1 MSLPVQ
7 VTSYPLTANTA
18 ITLILISL
26 AWAVIYPL
34 YISSLKHVPGPKLG
48 AITSLYINRRY
59 YNESAILY
67 IKSLHDKYGHI
78 IRVGPNEVVL
88 DDPKQ
93 LSIIYGVRSTFTKPS
108 TAVLFENYGFPNVF
122 SSVTREQHRD
132 RRKQVAHIYTMNA
145 HLNNA
150 SLMNFIRNRLEKLLE
165 IIDRGNDRVTDVYT
179 LAGYFALDN
188 VSYMVYGESLDSMGG
203 QNLRAADDIRN
214 LAIASTPFVRFA
226 WLFTKA
232 SSLWPW
238 NLLLPKFIAKAITSR
253 DSLAAINQELIAR
266 MTSSDSR
273 VDPNNT
279 VLGYMQSQPEYGQ
292 SITKGHVQSECFDH
306 ILAGADTTA
315 ASIAYSLYV
324 LSLAKNQQ
332 YQERLRQEVSQ
343 LSWPLDFKAV
353 GPGSLQQ
360 RVTPLKEATHVNV
373 QGIVY
378 KLAPGTIIGI
388 QAYSLHRNQDVFG
401 AAPEEFKPG
410 RWEIAD
416 EERLKAMK
424 KAWIPFGSGARTCLG
439 LNLAIIELKA
449 ALAAVFRHYNVE
461 LDPNTDPDGMSPIF
475 AAVIRPKAE
484 KCNLVFTKN
493 RQPTA

>member
-7 VTSYPLTANTA
+7 LTSYPLTANTA

-34 YISSLKHVPGPKLG
+34 YVSSLKHVPGPKLA

-108 TAVLFENYGFPNVF
+108 TAVLFDNYGYPNVF

-132 RRKQVAHIYTMNA
+132 RKKLVAHVYTMNA

-150 SLMNFIRNRLEKLLE
+150 SLMNFIRNRLGKLLE

-214 LAIASTPFVRFA
+214 LAIASAPFVRFA
-226 WLFTKA
+226 WLFTRV
-232 SSLWPW
+232 SSLWPL
-238 NLLLPKFIAKAITSR
+238 NLLLPKFMAKAITSR
-253 DSLAAINQELIAR
+253 DSLAAINQEQIAR
-266 MTSSDSR
+266 ITNSDSR
-273 VDPNNT
+273 IDPNNT

-315 ASIAYSLYV
+315 ASIAYGLYV
-324 LSLAKNQQ
+324 LSLPKNQQ
-332 YQERLRQEVSQ
+332 YQERLREEVSQ

-353 GPGSLQQ
+353 GKLRYLEMCVLEILRLYPPGPGSLQQ
-360 RVTPLKEATHVNV
+360 RVTPLKEATHVNI

-378 KLAPGTIIGI
+378 KLAPGTIVGI

-401 AAPEEFKPG
+401 AAPEDFKPE
-410 RWEIAD
+410 RWELVD

-439 LNLAIIELKA
+439 LK
-449 ALAAVFRHYNVE
+449 
-461 LDPNTDPDGMSPIF
+461 
-475 AAVIRPKAE
+475 
-484 KCNLVFTKN
+484 
-493 RQPTA
+493 